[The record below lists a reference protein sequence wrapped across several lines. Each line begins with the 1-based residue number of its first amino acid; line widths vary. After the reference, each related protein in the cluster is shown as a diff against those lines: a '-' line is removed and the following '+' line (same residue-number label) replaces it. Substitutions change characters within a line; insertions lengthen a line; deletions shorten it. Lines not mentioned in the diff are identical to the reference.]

1 MEKMQ
6 FDFSAL
12 RGRIIERY
20 GSCAAFADAIGM
32 PRDALSSRLRNKIS
46 FKPEEIYAICE
57 PDVLDIPEAG
67 IRKYFF
73 TLKVL
78 TRCTKSAIM

>member
-1 MEKMQ
+1 MEKII

-12 RGRIIERY
+12 RGRIVERF
-20 GSCAAFADAIGM
+20 GTCTALAAAVGM
-32 PRDALSSRLRNKIS
+32 KPDVLSSRLSNSTK
-46 FKPEEIYAICE
+46 FKPEEIYALCE

-73 TLKVL
+73 TPKV
-78 TRCTKSAIM
+78 